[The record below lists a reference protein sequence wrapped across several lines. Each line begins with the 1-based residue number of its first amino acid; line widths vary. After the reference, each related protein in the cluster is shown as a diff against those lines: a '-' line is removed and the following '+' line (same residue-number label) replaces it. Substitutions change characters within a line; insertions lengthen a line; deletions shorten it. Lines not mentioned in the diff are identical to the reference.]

1 MVADCF
7 DSGVDDSEKEF
18 AENKYLS
25 LLDVLLD
32 GLDDDDKMGLYQSF
46 AKVNNRVGKINIP
59 KIVEDYKVGEGIAK
73 ELTNLIYEGKDELN
87 KVFK

>member
-7 DSGVDDSEKEF
+7 DSGVDDSEK